1 MGISVLMSI
10 YEKEKTEYF
19 QAAME
24 SILAQTYPADEI
36 VLIQDG
42 PLTPELMDMIGKYQ
56 ILLDDRRREQGL
68 NRPRFVTYA
77 FPENVKLGL
86 ALKKGVELCSQEYIA
101 RMDTD
106 DIAKTGRLEQQF
118 HYMQT
123 HPDTAVLGGAIEEF
137 SDDGAIHRIK
147 HMPTGSA
154 NVRNYARYRNP
165 VNHMTVMMKKSAVL
179 SAGNYEHFPNLE
191 DYDLWIRVLAKGY
204 QIDNLPEVLVE
215 ARTNADFYGKRGG
228 MGYWKRYMELR
239 RKERTLGN
247 LTFFQYVKACALTT
261 AMVASPDGLRKF
273 FYRILRRN

>member
-10 YEKEKTEYF
+10 YGKEKTEYF

-42 PLTPELMDMIGKYQ
+42 PLTPELTDMIEKYQ

-68 NRPRFVTYA
+68 TRPRFLTYR

-86 ALKKGVELCSQEYIA
+86 ALKKGVELCTNEYIA

-106 DIAKTGRLEQQF
+106 DIAKTGRLELQF

-123 HPDTAVLGGAIEEF
+123 HPELAVLGGAIEEF
-137 SDDGAIHRIK
+137 SDDGRIHRIK
-147 HMPTGSA
+147 HMPVGSI
-154 NVRNYARYRNP
+154 NVKNYAKYRNP

-179 SAGNYEHFPNLE
+179 SSGSYEHFPNLE

-204 QIDNLPEVLVE
+204 QIDNLPDVLVE

-228 MGYWKRYMELR
+228 AGYWKRYMELR
-239 RKERTLGN
+239 KKEYMLGN
-247 LTFFQYVKACALTT
+247 LTFFQYLKACILTT
-261 AMVASPDGLRKF
+261 AMVAAPGSVRKF
-273 FYRILRRN
+273 FYRILRKT